1 MDGKPTFFSIAASSI
16 LLLLLQ
22 EQPVHASP
30 IFAGSV
36 CTWRH
41 DGATIASS
49 RLAMA
54 DTSINSIKVNPLRG
68 SKLGCTYHVAHLN
81 C

>member
-30 IFAGSV
+30 IYRWIG
-36 CTWRH
+36 
-41 DGATIASS
+41 
-49 RLAMA
+49 L
-54 DTSINSIKVNPLRG
+54 
-68 SKLGCTYHVAHLN
+68 HVTL
-81 C
+81 